1 MFALVR
7 NRIDGLAASAGIR
20 INGPAPWD
28 ITVHDERLYWRVL
41 THGSLGLGEAYMD
54 GWWDAPQLDEFFAR
68 VLAAELDIK
77 AKGNISTLVSQAR
90 ARLVNPQRPS
100 RAFVVGEAHY
110 DIGNELYQTMLDRR
124 MTYSCAYW
132 LHADTLDDAQE
143 AKFDLVCRKVGLRP
157 GQRVL
162 DIGCGWGS
170 FLKYAAERH
179 GIHGVGVTVS
189 REQAALARTL
199 CEGLPIEIRL
209 QDYRDVRERF
219 DHVVSIGMFEHV
231 GDKNYRTYFEVVR
244 ECLADDGLFL
254 LHTIGNK
261 FSVSTTNAWMAKY
274 IFPNSMRP
282 SAAQIGRAIEGVFVM
297 EDWHNFGA
305 DYDRTLMAWH
315 ANFER
320 NWPALAARYGPRFYR
335 MWTYYLLSAAGS
347 FRVRRNQL
355 WQIVLSKNG
364 VPGGYCSV
372 R

>member
-1 MFALVR
+1 MLALVR
-7 NRIDGLAASAGIR
+7 NRIDGLASSAGIR
-20 INGPAPWD
+20 INGPDPWD

-41 THGSLGLGEAYMD
+41 SRGSLGLGEAYMD
-54 GWWDAPQLDEFFAR
+54 GWWDVPQLDEFFAR

-77 AKGNISTLVSQAR
+77 AKGNISTLVSKAR
-90 ARLVNPQRPS
+90 ARLVNQQSRS

-110 DIGNELYQTMLDRR
+110 DIGNDLYQAMLDRR
-124 MTYSCAYW
+124 LTYSCGYW
-132 LHADTLDDAQE
+132 LRADNLDDAQE
-143 AKFDLVCRKVGLRP
+143 AKFDLVCRKIGLRP

-179 GIHGVGVTVS
+179 GIQGVGVTVS

-209 QDYRDVRERF
+209 QDYREVRERF

-231 GDKNYRTYFEVVR
+231 GDKNYRTYFETVR
-244 ECLADDGLFL
+244 QCLADDGLLL

-320 NWPALAARYGPRFYR
+320 NWPALEARYGPRFYR
-335 MWTYYLLSAAGS
+335 MWKYYLLSAAGS
-347 FRVRRNQL
+347 FRIRRNQL

-364 VPGGYCSV
+364 VPGGHA
-372 R
+372 